1 MKDYEGMFVI
11 RPDLNQEETDK
22 VVQAIEGII
31 SENKGELKDSS
42 AWGKRALAHEMKG
55 YTEGYYRL
63 VHFRIDPGMVAKL
76 ERAYKLNESMLKYLI
91 IRI

>member
-11 RPDLNQEETDK
+11 RPDLSQEDTDK

-42 AWGKRALAHEMKG
+42 AWGKRALAYEMKG
-55 YTEGYYRL
+55 NTEGYYRL
-63 VHFRIDPGMVAKL
+63 THFRIDPKMVAKL
-76 ERAYKLNESMLKYLI
+76 GRAYKLNENILKYLI